1 MKGTQKLEGVAT
13 RDLEKTYRKSLEL
26 YLAGG
31 SEADLQT
38 AYEIGRSAIAEGLGV
53 LDMGAIH
60 HAALRKVFEGGRT
73 SASLDRDLDRA
84 KEFFDESLSPYEM
97 AHRGF
102 LDAISA
108 LRRLNETLENE
119 IKRIAHA
126 VHDEAGQ
133 LVVAARLAVS
143 EVAHDLS
150 PSLQARLQDV
160 GTILDQVEKQLRRLS
175 HELRPTILDDLG
187 LVPALQFLADGVS
200 KRTKLTIRVESSLEG
215 RHAAADV
222 ETALYRVV
230 QEALTNVTKHSSA
243 KNVDIQ
249 LTRDTGTLHC
259 KVRDDGVGFNVPEV
273 FSRKGQKGLG
283 LVGIR
288 ERLSAV
294 GGMVEINS
302 APGQGTELRIKIP
315 MEKENANSSGSC
327 R

>member
-1 MKGTQKLEGVAT
+1 
-13 RDLEKTYRKSLEL
+13 
-26 YLAGG
+26 
-31 SEADLQT
+31 
-38 AYEIGRSAIAEGLGV
+38 
-53 LDMGAIH
+53 
-60 HAALRKVFEGGRT
+60 
-73 SASLDRDLDRA
+73 
-84 KEFFDESLSPYEM
+84 
-97 AHRGF
+97 
-102 LDAISA
+102 
-108 LRRLNETLENE
+108 
-119 IKRIAHA
+119 
-126 VHDEAGQ
+126 
-133 LVVAARLAVS
+133 
-143 EVAHDLS
+143 
-150 PSLQARLQDV
+150 
-160 GTILDQVEKQLRRLS
+160 
-175 HELRPTILDDLG
+175 LG

-249 LTRDTGTLHC
+249 LTRDAKTLHC
-259 KVRDDGVGFNVPEV
+259 KVHDDGVGFNVPDV
-273 FSRKGQKGLG
+273 FSRKGEKGLG

>member
-1 MKGTQKLEGVAT
+1 MKGTQKLQGVVT
-13 RDLEKTYRKSLEL
+13 RDLEKAYRKSLEL

-143 EVAHDLS
+143 EVSHDLS

-160 GTILDQVEKQLRRLS
+160 GTILDQVERQLRRIS

-187 LVPALQFLADGVS
+187 LAAALQFLAASIS
-200 KRTKLTIRVESSLEG
+200 KRSNLSVSVES
-215 RHAAADV
+215 H
-222 ETALYRVV
+222 
-230 QEALTNVTKHSSA
+230 
-243 KNVDIQ
+243 VDNRQ
-249 LTRDTGTLHC
+249 
-259 KVRDDGVGFNVPEV
+259 
-273 FSRKGQKGLG
+273 
-283 LVGIR
+283 
-288 ERLSAV
+288 
-294 GGMVEINS
+294 
-302 APGQGTELRIKIP
+302 
-315 MEKENANSSGSC
+315 
-327 R
+327 